1 MKRIAVF
8 FPGRKYSVDCP
19 LMYFSDFVCSK
30 NGYDRVFMHYA
41 RHREAMD
48 ITTIPQDIENAKD
61 YVIATLQA
69 REVESYDEVVFV
81 SKSVGTA
88 LAGYAREALNI
99 RNVRNIYMTPLP
111 ESLKYIEEG
120 SSDRD
125 IVIAGTNDSFLES
138 EVLVEAC
145 KKKDIRL
152 YQFEGLGHSL
162 ESDDVET
169 TLTTLKEVSEI
180 VDKFISY

>member
-30 NGYDRVFMHYA
+30 HGYDRVFMHYA
-41 RHREAMD
+41 KHREAKDM
-48 ITTIPQDIENAKD
+48 TTIPQDIENAKD

-69 REVESYDEVVFV
+69 REIESYDEVLFV
-81 SKSVGTA
+81 SKSIGTA

-99 RNVRNIYMTPLP
+99 KNVRNIYLTPLP

-120 SSDRD
+120 SRDRD
-125 IVIAGTNDSFLES
+125 IVIAGTNDSFLGS
-138 EVLVEAC
+138 ETLSASC
-145 KKKDIRL
+145 SKKDIRL

-169 TLTTLKEVSEI
+169 TLTTLKEISEI
-180 VDKFISY
+180 VENFVK